1 MLALILLFAI
11 AYCCAKAID
20 NALGEVGDKHKKRV
34 AKAGKKTG
42 RKLGAKLA
50 AYTATAATFGQTFG
64 KGFIRGWKREWP
76 KARKK
81 AAARFDKNTP
91 AELGDDIAADGAPNT
106 EAAAPETTEPAAAP
120 AAKPTLV
127 LIKTTDQ
134 TDTTGDDPMAI
145 ATIPEVTGVNTLK
158 AAVARFSS
166 EANITAEEASALA
179 QRASDQLA
187 AIEAT
192 IEQASALEF
201 GDDGGTLEEL
211 SALRDQYAAAL
222 NMAQRYQQ
230 VAVDSAAIASQ
241 SSRNIHHRHG
251 SIQEAIAAQGGR
263 MAAKEAY
270 TNDV

>member
-20 NALGEVGDKHKKRV
+20 NALGAVGDKHKERV

-76 KARKK
+76 KARER
-81 AAARFDKNTP
+81 AAARFGKDEPAVEVQPEAGPTP
-91 AELGDDIAADGAPNT
+91 EPTPPGPP
-106 EAAAPETTEPAAAP
+106 AAPGN
-120 AAKPTLV
+120 KPNLV

-134 TDTTGDDPMAI
+134 PDITGDDPMAI

-158 AAVARFSS
+158 AAVARFAS
-166 EANITAEEASALA
+166 EANVTAEEAAALA
-179 QRASDQLA
+179 QRAAEQLA
-187 AIEAT
+187 AIEAA
-192 IEQASALEF
+192 IEQAGALEF
-201 GDDGGTLEEL
+201 GDDGGTLDEL
-211 SALRDQYAAAL
+211 LALRDTYSEAL
-222 NMAQRYQQ
+222 AMAQRYQK
-230 VAVDSAAIASQ
+230 AALDSATIATL
-241 SSRNIHHRHG
+241 SSKNIHDRHTH
-251 SIQEAIAAQGGR
+251 IQEAVAAQGGR